1 MPPRLRITR
10 PLPPPLRWIVGA
22 RVEGGG
28 GVGAGIY
35 HMGEMR
41 AEPSDPAEGGTR
53 TGTPEPLLLRSRPS
67 MHNSLCHTYAG
78 QTPAGV

>member
-1 MPPRLRITR
+1 M
-10 PLPPPLRWIVGA
+10 
-22 RVEGGG
+22 EGGG

-67 MHNSLCHTYAG
+67 VHNSVCHTYAG